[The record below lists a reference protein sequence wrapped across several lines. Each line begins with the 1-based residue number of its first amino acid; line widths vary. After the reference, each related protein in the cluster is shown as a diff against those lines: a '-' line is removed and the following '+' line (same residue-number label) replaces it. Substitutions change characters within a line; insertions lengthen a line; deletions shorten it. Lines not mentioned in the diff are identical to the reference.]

1 MSSTTPGSD
10 PAQGS
15 VPTPGP
21 APVQRSRTAR
31 VALWLSIG
39 MLVAAALLGGFFIIV
54 GDQANVAGRAW
65 LTMLLVAVFAGTV
78 LLDTTISDGPN
89 RWYLA
94 ASTIVNV
101 VLVAIGLMKVWN
113 GWLQPAD
120 TADPGV
126 WAAQIGRFLAVVI
139 LLRLALLL
147 TQLYGLYF
155 VARAKKPATRIS
167 GIVTLIFV
175 WATAFVLSIPSAF
188 PEPDWPDWWWRTA
201 GATSLIAV
209 VAAVIPLIL
218 RAFEPK
224 EPRPAQPAYGQ
235 PPVQPGYGQP
245 GAQPG
250 YGQPGY
256 GQPQVQPGYGQ
267 PGYGQPGYA
276 QPGAQPGYPAPP
288 APPGYGQPA
297 TPPPPPPGYGQPTPP
312 PPPVPGQQPPPPPPA
327 PGQQPPAQQPPA
339 PQPPA

>member
-1 MSSTTPGSD
+1 MSSTIPGSE
-10 PAQGS
+10 PSAPGS
-15 VPTPGP
+15 
-21 APVQRSRTAR
+21 APLQRSRTAK

-126 WAAQIGRFLAVVI
+126 WAAQIGRFIAVVI

-175 WATAFVLSIPSAF
+175 WATALVLSIPSAF

>member
-1 MSSTTPGSD
+1 MSSSTPGPD

-15 VPTPGP
+15 VPAPGS

-31 VALWLSIG
+31 IALWLSIG

-78 LLDTTISDGPN
+78 LLDTTIADGPN

-113 GWLQPAD
+113 GWLQPAN

-126 WAAQIGRFLAVVI
+126 WAAQIGRFIAVVI

-147 TQLYGLYF
+147 TQLYGLHF
-155 VARAKKPATRIS
+155 VARAKKTATRIS

-175 WATAFVLSIPSAF
+175 WATALVLSIPSAF

-201 GATSLIAV
+201 GATSLVAV

-224 EPRPAQPAYGQ
+224 EPRPAQLAYGQPGYGQQPAYGQQPGYGQQPVQQPGYGEPGYGQ

-245 GAQPG
+245 G
-250 YGQPGY
+250 YGQP
-256 GQPQVQPGYGQ
+256 
-267 PGYGQPGYA
+267 A
-276 QPGAQPGYPAPP
+276 AQPGYPAPP
-288 APPGYGQPA
+288 APPGYGQP
-297 TPPPPPPGYGQPTPP
+297 TTPPPPPGYAQPTPP
-312 PPPVPGQQPPPPPPA
+312 PPPVPGQQQPTPPPPPA
-327 PGQQPPAQQPPA
+327 PGPQPPA

>member
-1 MSSTTPGSD
+1 
-10 PAQGS
+10 
-15 VPTPGP
+15 
-21 APVQRSRTAR
+21 VQRSRTAR

-126 WAAQIGRFLAVVI
+126 WAAQIGRFIAVVI

-175 WATAFVLSIPSAF
+175 WATALVLSIPSAF

>member
-1 MSSTTPGSD
+1 MSSTIPGSE
-10 PAQGS
+10 PSAPGS
-15 VPTPGP
+15 
-21 APVQRSRTAR
+21 APLQRSRTAK

-78 LLDTTISDGPN
+78 LLDTTIADGPN

-126 WAAQIGRFLAVVI
+126 WAAQMGRFIAVVI

-147 TQLYGLYF
+147 TQLYGLHF
-155 VARAKKPATRIS
+155 VARAKKTATRIS

-175 WATAFVLSIPSAF
+175 WATALVLSIPSAF

-218 RAFEPK
+218 RAFEPR
-224 EPRPAQPAYGQ
+224 EARPTPPAN
-235 PPVQPGYGQP
+235 VQAGYG
-245 GAQPG
+245 
-250 YGQPGY
+250 
-256 GQPQVQPGYGQ
+256 QPGYGQ
-267 PGYGQPGYA
+267 PGYGQPGYG
-276 QPGAQPGYPAPP
+276 Q
-288 APPGYGQPA
+288 PGYGQPGYGQPGYGQPTA
-297 TPPPPPPGYGQPTPP
+297 QPGPPPPPPGYGQPTPP
-312 PPPVPGQQPPPPPPA
+312 PPPGYGQPTPPPPPGYAQPAPPA
-327 PGQQPPAQQPPA
+327 PGQPPA
-339 PQPPA
+339 PQPPAPQPPAPQPPTQQPPAPPA